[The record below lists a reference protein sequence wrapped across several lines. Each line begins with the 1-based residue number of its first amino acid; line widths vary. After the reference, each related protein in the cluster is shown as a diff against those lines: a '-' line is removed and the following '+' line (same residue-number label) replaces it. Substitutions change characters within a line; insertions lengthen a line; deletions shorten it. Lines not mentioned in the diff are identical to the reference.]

1 MRLKGSLSKNFLNFS
16 RYLQTCALRRRL
28 NVTDSSWDREDPPFF
43 ISWCVNSTVFNKK
56 AQKIKT
62 VIVHFHANRIDSQIH
77 THIYVH
83 IHTYILN
90 QFCAIY
96 YIALQMLY
104 ITVWKRTKKLPLLF
118 LRFPFEN
125 SSVTQQPG

>member
-1 MRLKGSLSKNFLNFS
+1 MIRLKGLSKNFLNFS
-16 RYLQTCALRRRL
+16 RYFQTCALRRL
-28 NVTDSSWDREDPPFF
+28 NLTDSSWDREDPPFL

-62 VIVHFHANRIDSQIH
+62 VIVHFHANLTDIH
-77 THIYVH
+77 TQVYVH
-83 IHTYILN
+83 IHTYQFN

-96 YIALQMLY
+96 YIALEMLY
-104 ITVWKRTKKLPLLF
+104 ITVWKCKKKLPLLF